1 MTGWTVA
8 SPLGYTQQ
16 LWSAPF
22 PEFGVFLLKKLPAGT
37 AVNVSPEMAT
47 LRAGE
52 KQQIVATVAGNT
64 NKGVTWS
71 ISPALGSVSSAGLY
85 TAPAS
90 VASKTIVTVTATSA
104 ADPTKTASSSIRLL
118 PNITVSLNPSTVLL
132 GPGSTQLFIPVVT
145 GTPDSNVIWSM
156 NPSTLGT
163 LSTTG
168 RYTAPTAVKTQQ
180 SITITATSAVDT
192 NKSDSVV
199 VTLAPGVA
207 VITTPPSAT
216 VQPRGTAQY
225 TAKVTGT
232 TNQAVTWSLSP
243 SVGTISSSGLYTAP
257 ASVSSTTEVIVRAT
271 SVADSSRYS
280 TSLLTISGPAGVTVS
295 INPPSTTLQQGG
307 SAQFTAQVGG
317 APNTAVT
324 WSLSPAVGSIS
335 STGLYAAPNSITS
348 QTTVT
353 VTATSVADPTKSSSA
368 TVTLTPPVSVVL
380 TPGSASL
387 PPNGTLQF
395 SVQVSTSSNT
405 AVTWSLSPALGSI
418 SSTGLYTAPASFP
431 TSSGVT
437 GTASS
442 VADPTK
448 SSSATVTL
456 TPPVSVV
463 LTPGSAS
470 LPPNGTL
477 QVAVRVY
484 SSSNSAVAGSLA
496 PGRGGVS
503 GWGR

>member
-1 MTGWTVA
+1 MGLNIGDVVEVRNSLNYLKESTLVTYTGAPVSIPMTGWTVA
-8 SPLGYTQQ
+8 SPIGYAQQ
-16 LWSAPF
+16 LWPAPF
-22 PEFGVFLLKKLPAGT
+22 PEFAVFVLKKLPGGT
-37 AVNVSPEMAT
+37 VINVSPEMAT
-47 LRAGE
+47 LHAG
-52 KQQIVATVAGNT
+52 QQQQLVATIGGNT

-90 VASKTIVTVTATSA
+90 VASETIVTVTAASA
-104 ADPTKTASSSIRLL
+104 ADPTKTAASSIKLL
-118 PNITVSLNPSTVLL
+118 PNITVLLNPSTVLL
-132 GPGSTQLFIPVVT
+132 GPGSTQLFTPVVS
-145 GTPDSNVIWSM
+145 GTSDTNIVWSLS
-156 NPSTLGT
+156 PSTLGT

-168 RYTAPTAVKTQQ
+168 RYTAPTPVATTKSVTVK
-180 SITITATSAVDT
+180 AASAADLT
-192 NKSDSVV
+192 KFDSVV
-199 VTLAPGVA
+199 ITIAPGVA

-216 VQPRGTAQY
+216 VQPGGTAQY
-225 TAKVTGT
+225 TANVTGT
-232 TNQAVTWSLSP
+232 TNSAVTWSISP

-317 APNTAVT
+317 ATNTAVT

-395 SVQVSTSSNT
+395 SVQVSNSSNT

-431 TSSGVT
+431 TSSAVT
-437 GTASS
+437 VTATS

-463 LTPGSAS
+463 LTPG
-470 LPPNGTL
+470 NG
-477 QVAVRVY
+477 R
-484 SSSNSAVAGSLA
+484 
-496 PGRGGVS
+496 
-503 GWGR
+503 